1 MGHLNG
7 FFAPRGGNLNK
18 PIFKSSN
25 ARGLPGAGGM
35 LKLQFDRY
43 IKKYLYKAPESIL
56 NIYFETRGPL
66 KSFNL
71 ILITLLKLHFF
82 CESVLL

>member
-25 ARGLPGAGGM
+25 AGGGGGWM
-35 LKLQFDRY
+35 LKLRFDWWC
-43 IKKYLYKAPESIL
+43 IIPLFSPK
-56 NIYFETRGPL
+56 RGH
-66 KSFNL
+66 
-71 ILITLLKLHFF
+71 ITKNCMNEYGITHGMV
-82 CESVLL
+82 CH